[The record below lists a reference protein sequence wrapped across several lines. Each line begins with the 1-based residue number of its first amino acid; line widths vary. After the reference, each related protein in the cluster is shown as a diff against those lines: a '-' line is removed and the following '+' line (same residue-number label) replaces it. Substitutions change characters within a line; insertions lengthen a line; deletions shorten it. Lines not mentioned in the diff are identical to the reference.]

1 MITFVKCIAITL
13 RIHYNVGDLGQH
25 GLCDRFR
32 NLLACP
38 VLRYVTVKVGLGGD
52 WEGDVSDALDRH
64 SQLGNHSHCCRGIYQ
79 KLKGKL
85 GVRLKFET
93 IYLDIGENIKAWEER
108 MGKAEAKKHGL

>member
-64 SQLGNHSHCCRGIYQ
+64 SRLGNHSHRAGEYIRSS
-79 KLKGKL
+79 KGNL
-85 GVRLKFET
+85 E
-93 IYLDIGENIKAWEER
+93 
-108 MGKAEAKKHGL
+108 